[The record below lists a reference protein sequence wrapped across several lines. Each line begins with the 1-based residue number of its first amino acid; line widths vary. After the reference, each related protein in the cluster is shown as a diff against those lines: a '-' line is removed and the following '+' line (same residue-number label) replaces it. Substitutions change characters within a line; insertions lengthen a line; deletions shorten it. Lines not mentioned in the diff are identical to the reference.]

1 MRRLLALLSLLLSP
15 LAFADKPVLLIEES
29 GYFLLRTVDGTPVV
43 EPISSVLDRR
53 GNAPDNP
60 PTPEEPS
67 PNPDLALS
75 KTVMAWAKEV
85 NDPAG
90 AQALALVYHM
100 LSEENLPVETGII
113 ALREA
118 SNAALFSLGVQE
130 KWEGFREKTSL
141 ELTTRRQQGL
151 IATPKQLSNFM
162 LAVAIGIENAA
173 DGKEAIDFASHLSL
187 VQTITTEIDK
197 AKK

>member
-1 MRRLLALLSLLLSP
+1 
-15 LAFADKPVLLIEES
+15 
-29 GYFLLRTVDGTPVV
+29 
-43 EPISSVLDRR
+43 
-53 GNAPDNP
+53 
-60 PTPEEPS
+60 
-67 PNPDLALS
+67 
-75 KTVMAWAKEV
+75 MAWAKEV

-100 LSEENLPVETGII
+100 LSEEGLPVETGII

-141 ELTTRRQQGL
+141 ELTNRRQQGL

>member
-15 LAFADKPVLLIEES
+15 LALADKPVLLIEES
-29 GYFLLRTVDGTPVV
+29 GYFLLRTVEGTPVV

-60 PTPEEPS
+60 TTPEEPN

-100 LSEENLPVETGII
+100 LAEEELPVETGII

-118 SNAALFSLGVQE
+118 SNAALFSLGVQN
-130 KWEGFREKTSL
+130 KWEGFREKASL
-141 ELTTRRQQGL
+141 ELTNRRQQGL

-197 AKK
+197 VKE

>member
-29 GYFLLRTVDGTPVV
+29 GYFLLRTVDGAPVV

-60 PTPEEPS
+60 PTEPDN

-141 ELTTRRQQGL
+141 ELTNRRQQGL

>member
-60 PTPEEPS
+60 PTEPDT

-100 LSEENLPVETGII
+100 LSEEELPVETGII